1 MKKYILELSNDELE
15 KLIANNSAFYE
26 LLYDGTFSD
35 ACDYVSEIMYSFPY
49 NYSVSAWRNDYVELP
64 INDRT
69 AKEAV
74 EEWLNDV
81 QKSYCYFSEREEKV
95 IRRYLHNLNA
105 FYITE
110 YDNQEAEFIAW
121 DGVASAQYEA
131 QQTILSRLQNELWS
145 ASDMDVL
152 LDECDRWL
160 CNLDKDYYTDEELSH
175 IYVDVPRQVIEAHT
189 EQIM

>member
-1 MKKYILELSNDELE
+1 MKKYLLELSNDELE

-26 LLYDGTFSD
+26 LLYDSTFSD
-35 ACDYVSEIMYSFPY
+35 ACDYVSEIMCDFPY

-69 AKEAV
+69 ATEAV
-74 EEWLNDV
+74 ERWLNDV

-95 IRRYLHNLNA
+95 IRRYLHNMNA
-105 FYITE
+105 FYETE

-131 QQTILSRLQNELWS
+131 QQTILSRLQNELWF
-145 ASDMDVL
+145 ASDMSVL

-160 CNLDKDYYTDEELSH
+160 CNLDKDYYTDEELTH